1 MRIAKPFVLLAFG
14 VTLFVATALV
24 ANLNDADVM
33 MRMEFGVTWI
43 ARVVGIFMAT
53 VSSLVLLL
61 RGLDGATMEKMI
73 PMTLP
78 LLAGVVLIEP
88 HWTTALA
95 LAGLALGVSIGLV
108 IQTTIASRRTSER
121 PSGEARQ
128 VPEDLV

>member
-1 MRIAKPFVLLAFG
+1 MFVAIVMVANIRAESDLVRLEFG
-14 VTLFVATALV
+14 VTL
-24 ANLNDADVM
+24 
-33 MRMEFGVTWI
+33 I
-43 ARVVGIFMAT
+43 ARVLGIFMVA

-61 RGLDGATMEKMI
+61 KGLEGATLETMI

-95 LAGLALGVSIGLV
+95 LAVLALGVSIGLV
-108 IQTTIASRRTSER
+108 VRTTIASRRGSER
-121 PSGEARQ
+121 PSGDARQ